1 MSVGEEAYAGP
12 VGRKILLITPFWW
25 THLKT
30 SAENRATITF
40 YTPPVALDWLALV
53 HRVFVKN
60 EEIFINQRKYRAIQ
74 ENNRMSQCLRWPF
87 WARKRK
93 PQGLEQTEKHTD
105 IGDLVPLPFFYI
117 VSSSGHLPT
126 VRWRVV
132 SKNRISLRSLL
143 ITRTGLKSCC
153 NINQHILISVLAL
166 SSRVYI
172 FRILA
177 LLLFTQP

>member
-93 PQGLEQTEKHTD
+93 PQGLEQTEKYTVNWRSCPPPVLLYRV
-105 IGDLVPLPFFYI
+105 LVRPPAHSPMKGGF
-117 VSSSGHLPT
+117 
-126 VRWRVV
+126 
-132 SKNRISLRSLL
+132 KNRISLRCSFNNKDGTQELL
-143 ITRTGLKSCC
+143 
-153 NINQHILISVLAL
+153 
-166 SSRVYI
+166 
-172 FRILA
+172 
-177 LLLFTQP
+177 